1 VINFKHWQNVGHWAN
16 VLART
21 DSDIRLM
28 FIVVVKQEKIN
39 RTQRPW
45 TWHRH
50 ISSSVSADWF
60 KFFWEDFWL

>member
-28 FIVVVKQEKIN
+28 LLWWSNKRKLTERKDLEHDIDIYRLAFLQTDLSFSEKI
-39 RTQRPW
+39 
-45 TWHRH
+45 
-50 ISSSVSADWF
+50 F
-60 KFFWEDFWL
+60 G